1 MPQGAYVRLSE
12 PLSVSE
18 VVLISK
24 AIRWVFMPALVLLK
38 QFVSSSLVA
47 CLPSWASSH
56 PRNFTNKL
64 FNV

>member
-1 MPQGAYVRLSE
+1 MPQGAYVRPSV

-18 VVLISK
+18 AALTSK
-24 AIRWVFMPALVLLK
+24 ANRWVFMPALVLLK

-47 CLPSWASSH
+47 CSPSWASSH

>member
-24 AIRWVFMPALVLLK
+24 ANRWVFMPALVLLK

-47 CLPSWASSH
+47 CLPSWAFSR

>member
-24 AIRWVFMPALVLLK
+24 ANRWVSMPALVLLK